1 MAVILYV
8 LQSVSKYNR
17 KPETGIK
24 LVVCRCML
32 CICDMFEIVIVGLF
46 LANLF
51 TSSSKKNLNPTIGD
65 SGLTISIC
73 L

>member
-17 KPETGIK
+17 KPEMGIK
-24 LVVCRCML
+24 LVVCRCMF
-32 CICDMFEIVIVGLF
+32 CIFDMFQIFFLFGLF

-51 TSSSKKNLNPTIGD
+51 ISSLETFGD
-65 SGLTISIC
+65 SGLTISIRT
-73 L
+73 